1 MLNNNP
7 RPSAKLWVE
16 YKPGA
21 WKLLEDLKSFR
32 TSNPML
38 EAHTMEVAYDDV
50 KRLLSHLASVVKSP
64 TSQVVA
70 LVPVPSPAP
79 AAGKFGDNG

>member
-1 MLNNNP
+1 MLDNNP
-7 RPSAKLWVE
+7 RPSAKLWIE

-32 TSNPML
+32 TSNPSF

-50 KRLLSHLASVVKSP
+50 KRLLSHLATVVHTPP
-64 TSQVVA
+64 TQVVA
-70 LVPVPSPAP
+70 LVPVASPVP
-79 AAGKFGDNG
+79 TGGRF